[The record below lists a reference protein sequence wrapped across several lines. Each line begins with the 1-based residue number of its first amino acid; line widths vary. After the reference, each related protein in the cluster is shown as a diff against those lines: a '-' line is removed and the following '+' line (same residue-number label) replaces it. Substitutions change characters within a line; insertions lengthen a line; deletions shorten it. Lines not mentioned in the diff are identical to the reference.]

1 MGRAVDE
8 LGDAHLLAVVEDPS
22 THRARGGE
30 CGRDDAAREARD
42 DDATTARDDDATRR
56 RATTRRDDARR
67 RRRRATRDDAPAR
80 EDADADA
87 DAVARLRA
95 EHPRAT
101 LVARRDD
108 DARDGRAR
116 TTVTCEETRHAVSW
130 TGETRE
136 AGARAMRRHLSGKKF
151 ARATARAASEA
162 DLKQYE
168 PHIVPS
174 AFRKGYVFCR
184 LTGARVRARE
194 EAVVRH
200 ASGRRFERAH
210 AAAAAGRTTLLEER
224 DPVVEEAAREAA
236 REAQTRAGERE
247 QGGEGGARGE
257 DADGEGGEAG
267 GEGRGGSQTPSAKPA
282 ASTTRWGAGCRR
294 VTFSRATTTTRAKT
308 ARRTTRT
315 TRTRRTGRMI

>member
-1 MGRAVDE
+1 M
-8 LGDAHLLAVVEDPS
+8 
-22 THRARGGE
+22 T
-30 CGRDDAAREARD
+30 RDDG
-42 DDATTARDDDATRR
+42 DDAR
-56 RATTRRDDARR
+56 RATTS
-67 RRRRATRDDAPAR
+67 PAR

-236 REAQTRAGERE
+236 REAQTRADERE
-247 QGGEGGARGE
+247 QSGEGGARGE

-267 GEGRGGSQTPSAKPA
+267 GEGRGAQTPSAKPA

-315 TRTRRTGRMI
+315 TRTRRTG

>member
-1 MGRAVDE
+1 M
-8 LGDAHLLAVVEDPS
+8 
-22 THRARGGE
+22 T
-30 CGRDDAAREARD
+30 RDDG
-42 DDATTARDDDATRR
+42 DDAR
-56 RATTRRDDARR
+56 RATT
-67 RRRRATRDDAPAR
+67 APAR

-151 ARATARAASEA
+151 ARATASAASEA

-236 REAQTRAGERE
+236 REAQIARTNANKAAKEARAEKMRMEKEAKRAEKAEARRAER
-247 QGGEGGARGE
+247 
-257 DADGEGGEAG
+257 EAG
-267 GEGRGGSQTPSAKPA
+267 GFDDEMGCWVPPSHVLESDDDDESDDGEEDDEDDEDDEDETHGLNDLEDDFYEDASDSSDADEDDLPVVVAPGSRK
-282 ASTTRWGAGCRR
+282 
-294 VTFSRATTTTRAKT
+294 RAKT
-308 ARRTTRT
+308 AKT
-315 TRTRRTGRMI
+315 